1 MPLSYTR
8 TKPDRRCGYVL
19 IAVFALGILGGTL
32 ATILNGGTVPDS
44 QTTVLHLTNTTA
56 PL

>member
-1 MPLSYTR
+1 MTLSYIR

-32 ATILNGGTVPDS
+32 ATILNGGTVPEG
-44 QTTVLHLTNTTA
+44 QATVLHLTNTQA

>member
-1 MPLSYTR
+1 MTLSYTR

-19 IAVFALGILGGTL
+19 IVVFALGILGGTL
-32 ATILNGGTVPDS
+32 ATILNGGTVPEG
-44 QTTVLHLTNTTA
+44 QATVLHLTNTA